1 MSQELQLR
9 ALVWGQTNWKLWLIN
24 IRILE
29 ALWGIT
35 MLNVVEEDV
44 IKRSVAGVEYFVKI
58 IQRQELEKGRTTVNV
73 ACNTGNYLI
82 YQKCL

>member
-35 MLNVVEEDV
+35 MLNVIEEDV
-44 IKRSVAGVEYFVKI
+44 IKRSVAGVGIFCE
-58 IQRQELEKGRTTVNV
+58 N
-73 ACNTGNYLI
+73 NTKTGVGERKNN
-82 YQKCL
+82 C